1 MLIVVIVCRGLRGYS
16 AGRLLVATFRNYGRI
31 LAQNVSRRYLMFS
44 LVVLEQIW
52 GNLALRVVM
61 STVWPLLFVTWLV
74 YLGIGLVILLLLLLQ
89 NLLVSGEHSLDI
101 IT

>member
-1 MLIVVIVCRGLRGYS
+1 
-16 AGRLLVATFRNYGRI
+16 
-31 LAQNVSRRYLMFS
+31 MFS

-74 YLGIGLVILLLLLLQ
+74 YLGVGLVILLLLLLQ

>member
-16 AGRLLVATFRNYGRI
+16 TGRLLVATFRNYSRI
-31 LAQNVSRRYLMFS
+31 LAQNVSRRDLMFS
-44 LVVLEQIW
+44 LVVLEQVW

-74 YLGIGLVILLLLLLQ
+74 HLRIGLVILLLLLLQ

>member
-16 AGRLLVATFRNYGRI
+16 AGRLLVATFRNYSRI
-31 LAQNVSRRYLMFS
+31 LAQNVSRRDLMFS

>member
-16 AGRLLVATFRNYGRI
+16 TGRLLVATFRNYSRI
-31 LAQNVSRRYLMFS
+31 LAQNVSRRDLMFS

-52 GNLALRVVM
+52 GNLALCVMM